1 MQSEVALDLRG
12 GDLGSTGEVDNLAEV
27 LQVLEAIAAL
37 PIGAHHD
44 RVDVILAHILRLLLP
59 ARLGNDEVNIADGL
73 EQLLALLVG
82 EVALLALSTVELVG
96 GEGDHKIV
104 TQRLCAAQQ
113 VDVAVVE
120 EIESSVG
127 ENALHGCPRV
137 EGLLLEQP

>member
-1 MQSEVALDLRG
+1 MRG
-12 GDLGSTGEVDNLAEV
+12 GDLGSAGEVDDLTEI

-37 PIGAHHD
+37 PIGALHD
-44 RVDVILAHILRLLLP
+44 RIDVILAHILRLLLP

-82 EVALLALSTVELVG
+82 EVTLLALSTVELVG